1 MLQYGFSPILF
12 SLVLGYLTQ
21 CTGPDHVLMKSLND
35 DVAAI
40 WDAMPSIYAQQRP
53 LHYIEYR
60 NFNEFPYI
68 EILQKRTVSKDFRAN
83 HPNYAFYE

>member
-1 MLQYGFSPILF
+1 
-12 SLVLGYLTQ
+12 
-21 CTGPDHVLMKSLND
+21 
-35 DVAAI
+35 
-40 WDAMPSIYAQQRP
+40 MPSIYAQQRP